1 MTALGFIETEG
12 LVGAIECADAMLK
25 AADVRLL
32 EKTCVGA
39 GLVTITV
46 TGEVSAVKAS
56 IDAGA
61 AAIKRINGSKL
72 VSEHVIARPDTE
84 LENIISTR
92 VLTPEEAPAETS
104 AVEEPEVEPA
114 DQSLETEPGLEEKEE
129 TVEIEEAPVEEP
141 VEEAKET
148 ESKEIAEEV
157 IAEIVEE
164 APAEEIQEEEKPEVK
179 EETSKAPAKS
189 ESPLYKVSQLKK
201 MNVSRLRLVARS
213 LEGLSLAK
221 KDINSARKKELIEA
235 ILNAYRQEEE

>member
-25 AADVRLL
+25 AADVSLL

-39 GLVTITV
+39 GLVTIIV

-61 AAIKRINGSKL
+61 AAIRRINGSRL

-92 VLTPEEAPAETS
+92 VLTPEEAPAEIT
-104 AVEEPEVEPA
+104 AAEEPEVEPV
-114 DQSLETEPGLEEKEE
+114 DQPKETAAGLEEKEE

-141 VEEAKET
+141 VEEAKDT
-148 ESKEIAEEV
+148 ESE
-157 IAEIVEE
+157 EIVEE
-164 APAEEIQEEEKPEVK
+164 VVVEKVEEVPADKAEVK
-179 EETSKAPAKS
+179 EEASKAPAKS

>member
-61 AAIKRINGSKL
+61 AAIKRIHGSKL

-114 DQSLETEPGLEEKEE
+114 DQSLETEPGLEE